1 MIKII
6 ISVVVPVVVVLAC
19 IILFYRLVVAA
30 YWHFQGM
37 KLRRHLD
44 LFDKE
49 NPDFIV
55 DTSFKEKEDNN

>member
-6 ISVVVPVVVVLAC
+6 ISVLFVIAALIVL
-19 IILFYRLVVAA
+19 YRLIVSA
-30 YWHFQGM
+30 YWHVQGM

-49 NPDFIV
+49 NPDFV
-55 DTSFKEKEDNN
+55 VNTSFKEKEDDN

>member
-6 ISVVVPVVVVLAC
+6 IFVLFVVVALIA
-19 IILFYRLVVAA
+19 LYRLVVAA
-30 YWHFQGM
+30 YWHVQGM

-44 LFDKE
+44 MFDDK

-55 DTSFKEKEDNN
+55 DTSFKEKDDNN

>member
-6 ISVVVPVVVVLAC
+6 ISVLFVIAAL
-19 IILFYRLVVAA
+19 ILLYRLVVAT
-30 YWHFQGM
+30 YWHVQGM

-44 LFDKE
+44 LFDEE
-49 NPDFIV
+49 NPDFVV

>member
-6 ISVVVPVVVVLAC
+6 ISV
-19 IILFYRLVVAA
+19 LFVIAALIALYRVIVAA
-30 YWHFQGM
+30 YWHVQGM

-44 LFDKE
+44 LFDNK

-55 DTSFKEKEDNN
+55 DTSFKEKEDNS

>member
-6 ISVVVPVVVVLAC
+6 ISVLFVIASL
-19 IILFYRLVVAA
+19 ILLYRLFVAT
-30 YWHFQGM
+30 YWHVQGM

-49 NPDFIV
+49 NPDFVV

>member
-6 ISVVVPVVVVLAC
+6 ISVLFVIAVLIA
-19 IILFYRLVVAA
+19 LYRLVVAA
-30 YWHFQGM
+30 YWHVQGM

>member
-6 ISVVVPVVVVLAC
+6 VSVLFVIAAL
-19 IILFYRLVVAA
+19 ILLYRLVVAT
-30 YWHFQGM
+30 YWHVQGM

>member
-6 ISVVVPVVVVLAC
+6 ISVLFVIAALIVL
-19 IILFYRLVVAA
+19 YRLIVAA

-44 LFDKE
+44 MFDDK
-49 NPDFIV
+49 NPDFII
-55 DTSFKEKEDNN
+55 DTSFKEKEEND

>member
-6 ISVVVPVVVVLAC
+6 ISVLFVIAAL
-19 IILFYRLVVAA
+19 IILYRLVVAA
-30 YWHFQGM
+30 YWHVQGM

-44 LFDKE
+44 LFDNE

-55 DTSFKEKEDNN
+55 DTSFKEKDDNN

>member
-19 IILFYRLVVAA
+19 IILLYRLVVAA
-30 YWHFQGM
+30 YWHVQGM

-44 LFDKE
+44 LFDDK

-55 DTSFKEKEDNN
+55 DTSFKEKDDNN

>member
-6 ISVVVPVVVVLAC
+6 ISVLFVIASL
-19 IILFYRLVVAA
+19 IILYRLVVAV
-30 YWHFQGM
+30 YWHVQGM

-49 NPDFIV
+49 NPDFVV

>member
-6 ISVVVPVVVVLAC
+6 ISVLFVLAV
-19 IILFYRLVVAA
+19 IILLYRLIVSA
-30 YWHFQGM
+30 YWHVQGM

-49 NPDFIV
+49 IPDFVV

>member
-6 ISVVVPVVVVLAC
+6 ISVLFVIAALIALYR
-19 IILFYRLVVAA
+19 IIVAA
-30 YWHFQGM
+30 YWHVQGM

-44 LFDKE
+44 LFDNK
-49 NPDFIV
+49 NPDFIE

>member
-6 ISVVVPVVVVLAC
+6 ISVLFVIAAL
-19 IILFYRLVVAA
+19 ILLYRLVVAA
-30 YWHFQGM
+30 YWHVQGM

-44 LFDKE
+44 LFDNK

>member
-6 ISVVVPVVVVLAC
+6 ISVLIFIVSL
-19 IILFYRLVVAA
+19 ILLYRLVVAV
-30 YWHFQGM
+30 YWHVQGM

-44 LFDKE
+44 MFDDK

-55 DTSFKEKEDNN
+55 DTSFKEKDEND

>member
-6 ISVVVPVVVVLAC
+6 ISVLFVIAC
-19 IILFYRLVVAA
+19 IILLYRLVVAA
-30 YWHFQGM
+30 YWHVQGM

-44 LFDKE
+44 LFDKD

>member
-6 ISVVVPVVVVLAC
+6 ISV
-19 IILFYRLVVAA
+19 LFVISALIALYRLIVAA
-30 YWHFQGM
+30 YWHVQGM

-55 DTSFKEKEDNN
+55 DTSFKEKEDNK

>member
-6 ISVVVPVVVVLAC
+6 ISVLFVIAC
-19 IILFYRLVVAA
+19 IILLYRLVVAA
-30 YWHFQGM
+30 YWHVQGM

-44 LFDKE
+44 LFDKN

>member
-1 MIKII
+1 MIEI
-6 ISVVVPVVVVLAC
+6 ISVLFIVAS
-19 IILFYRLVVAA
+19 ILVSLVFIYRIVVAA
-30 YWHFQGM
+30 YWHVQGM

-49 NPDFIV
+49 SPDFIV